1 MFFVCLGSVLEDSL
15 FSVFRGFWDSYL
27 AQGRKQGD
35 QVVRELQV
43 VVERTKML
51 KEIEERKKMAFL
63 IGILEEESWRDNI

>member
-1 MFFVCLGSVLEDSL
+1 M
-15 FSVFRGFWDSYL
+15 
-27 AQGRKQGD
+27 
-35 QVVRELQV
+35 RELQV

>member
-15 FSVFRGFWDSYL
+15 FSVFRGFWDPYL

-51 KEIEERKKMAFL
+51 KEIEERKKKAFL
-63 IGILEEESWRDNI
+63 IGILEEDSWRDNI